1 MTAAE
6 PFDARA
12 LRAEWFSRVAV
23 STLFVVLAW
32 KVFVDF
38 VETNR
43 TTDLLLL
50 IGQLLVVVLT
60 CLRRPASVIDRRAW
74 VRFVATVSMMAPLLS
89 RPSQMPSLIPE
100 ATAALFVSIGLVVV
114 VVGTISLGDSFGV
127 LPANRG
133 VKRRGLY
140 RVVRHPIYLGY
151 LITHIPFIAAHP
163 SSWNLAVLVVGDAAL
178 IVRALHEEQTL
189 RRDPQ
194 YVRYCQAVKWRI
206 VPGIC

>member
-6 PFDARA
+6 PFDARW
-12 LRAEWFSRVAV
+12 AERFSRVAV

-60 CLRRPASVIDRRAW
+60 CLRRPASVIDRRAG
-74 VRFVATVSMMAPLLS
+74 VRFVATVSMMAPMLS
-89 RPSQMPSLIPE
+89 RPSQMPSLISE

-114 VVGTISLGDSFGV
+114 VIGTISLGDSFGV

-133 VKRRGLY
+133 VKQRGLY

-163 SSWNLAVLVVGDAAL
+163 SSWNLAVLMVGDAAL
-178 IVRALHEEQTL
+178 IVRALYEEQTL
-189 RRDPQ
+189 GRDPQ
-194 YVRYCQAVKWRI
+194 YVRYCQTVKWRI

>member
-6 PFDARA
+6 LFDARW
-12 LRAEWFSRVAV
+12 AERFSRVAV

-60 CLRRPASVIDRRAW
+60 CLRRPASVIDRRAG

-100 ATAALFVSIGLVVV
+100 VTAALFVSIGLVVV

-140 RVVRHPIYLGY
+140 RIVRHPIYLGY

-163 SSWNLAVLVVGDAAL
+163 SSWNLAVLIVGDAAL
-178 IVRALHEEQTL
+178 IVRALYEEQTL
-189 RRDPQ
+189 GRDPQ
-194 YVRYCQAVKWRI
+194 YVQYCQAVKWRL

>member
-6 PFDARA
+6 LFDARW
-12 LRAEWFSRVAV
+12 AERFSRVAV

-38 VETNR
+38 AETHR

-60 CLRRPASVIDRRAW
+60 CLRRPASVIDRRAG
-74 VRFVATVSMMAPLLS
+74 VRFVTTVSMMAPLLS

-100 ATAALFVSIGLVVV
+100 AAAALFVSIGLVVV

-163 SSWNLAVLVVGDAAL
+163 SSWNLAVLIVGDAAL
-178 IVRALHEEQTL
+178 IVRALYEEQTL
-189 RRDPQ
+189 GRDPQ

-206 VPGIC
+206 VPGVC